1 MKVVAPIATA
11 VHAARRARVAVVFA
25 SDWNSEGYDRP
36 TLALPGAADALI
48 SAVAAANRRTI
59 VVLNTGGPV
68 LMPWLSK
75 VAAVLEAWYPGEQD
89 GAATLA
95 VLTGQVDP
103 SGRLPVTFPLT
114 DVQSPGGDPSSWPG
128 VKSDVSFRS
137 GLDIGYRYYDARG
150 LRPLFPFGYGLSYT
164 TFRLGS
170 TTVRRAGSADAVGVS
185 VTNTGRRGGV
195 EVVEAYLGYPATAGE
210 PPRQLKAFAS
220 VEVGAGSTRHV
231 QLHLPRS
238 AFEGYVEGRW
248 RTFSGTYTLSVG
260 SSARDLP
267 LRINL
272 TSP

>member
-1 MKVVAPIATA
+1 VKVVAPIATA
-11 VHAARRARVAVVFA
+11 VHAARRARVGVVFA

-195 EVVEAYLGYPATAGE
+195 EVVEAYLGFRRQRASRLASSRPSRASRWAPDRRDTSSSTCHGALSRATSKAGGAPSPAPT
-210 PPRQLKAFAS
+210 PFRS
-220 VEVGAGSTRHV
+220 GAPLEIFPSGST
-231 QLHLPRS
+231 
-238 AFEGYVEGRW
+238 
-248 RTFSGTYTLSVG
+248 
-260 SSARDLP
+260 
-267 LRINL
+267 
-272 TSP
+272 